1 MSKSAKRYTKQKDEV
16 PPTKAE
22 KFVQSRSRKTLHI
35 EAKNPNQAKALEC
48 LKSRQQVILGG
59 AAGTG
64 KTFLACT
71 HAANEYLLG
80 NVSQI
85 VLIRPAEPVGKTIG
99 YKKGSQFEKLQ
110 PLMQTMLDDIKLVV
124 GDGEYNYMLENG
136 KLILEAAEDVRGRS
150 YKNSAVIV
158 DESQNLDIPGIKAML
173 TRMESDSQLI
183 LCGDWKQQDLKGTSG
198 LKWMY
203 DILDEARRLR
213 PGYLDTEDMNQALTN
228 IGTVI
233 FTSDD
238 IVRSGLTKFWVKM
251 FENVKETA

>member
-1 MSKSAKRYTKQKDEV
+1 MSKQAKRYSKTEVV
-16 PPTKAE
+16 PPTKAA
-22 KFVQSRSRKTLHI
+22 KFVEARSRKTLHI

-48 LKSRQQVILGG
+48 LKKNQQVILGG

-64 KTFLACT
+64 KTFLAST

-85 VLIRPAEPVGKTIG
+85 VIIRPAEPLGKTIG
-99 YKKGSQFEKLQ
+99 FKKGSQFEKLK
-110 PLMQTMLDDIKLVV
+110 PLMQTILDDLTLVLGAAEV
-124 GDGEYNYMLENG
+124 AYMIENE

-150 YKNSAVIV
+150 YKDSIVIV
-158 DESQNLDIPGIKAML
+158 DECQNLDIAGMKAML
-173 TRMESDSQLI
+173 TRMEEDSQLI
-183 LCGDWKQQDLKGTSG
+183 MCGDWKQQDLKGASG

-203 DILDEARRLR
+203 DTLDKVRRTR

-233 FTSDD
+233 FTNDD
-238 IVRSGLTKFWVKM
+238 IIRSGLTKFWCKV
-251 FENVKETA
+251 FDNAE

>member
-1 MSKSAKRYTKQKDEV
+1 MSKQAKRYSKDTSSV
-16 PPTKAE
+16 PPTKAA
-22 KFVQSRSRKTLHI
+22 KFVEARSRKTLHI

-48 LKSRQQVILGG
+48 LKKNQQVILGG

-80 NVSQI
+80 NVQQI
-85 VLIRPAEPVGKTIG
+85 VLIRPAEPLGKTIG
-99 YKKGSQFEKLQ
+99 FKKGSQFEKLQ
-110 PLMQTMLDDIKLVV
+110 PLMQTMLDDLALVL
-124 GDGEYNYMLENG
+124 GKPELDYMIENQ

-150 YKNSAVIV
+150 YKNSIVVV
-158 DESQNLDIPGIKAML
+158 DECQNLDVAGMKAML
-173 TRMESDSQLI
+173 TRMENDSQLI

-203 DILDEARRLR
+203 DALDNVRRMR
-213 PGYLDTEDMNQALTN
+213 PFYLDTEDMNQALTN

-233 FTSDD
+233 FTNED
-238 IVRSGLTKFWVKM
+238 IVRSGLTKFWCKV
-251 FENVKETA
+251 FDNAA